1 MKLFSDLKFVE
12 TDTIETL
19 NEKIVRNEKKAKL
32 FLALSIVFGLLFVAF
47 GILDI
52 VIKNSNLVFTIIFT
66 VVGLLSAIVSAVL
79 SRFYSYLKR
88 NNNELLIAKKKL
100 QAK

>member
-19 NEKIVRNEKKAKL
+19 NEKMVRNEKKAKL

>member
-19 NEKIVRNEKKAKL
+19 NEKMVRNEKKAKL
-32 FLALSIVFGLLFVAF
+32 FLALSIVFGVLFVAF

-52 VIKNSNLVFTIIFT
+52 VIKNSDLVFTIIFT

>member
-52 VIKNSNLVFTIIFT
+52 VIKNSDLVFTIIFT

>member
-19 NEKIVRNEKKAKL
+19 NEKMVRNEKKAKL

-52 VIKNSNLVFTIIFT
+52 VIKNSDLVFTIIFT

>member
-1 MKLFSDLKFVE
+1 M
-12 TDTIETL
+12 
-19 NEKIVRNEKKAKL
+19 VRNEKKAKL

-52 VIKNSNLVFTIIFT
+52 VIKNSDLVFTVIFT